1 MKLYTPLLIT
11 FFLTG
16 VLVHA
21 QQYDAQWV
29 IGPNT
34 SVIDFRQADTVLL
47 RTQPKDIPTSFTN
60 ASICDETGNLL
71 YYTNGI
77 YIADRN
83 GDTVMNGSGLSPCAY
98 SDDSYEYG
106 LSIIQSTLF
115 LPKPGNNRLY
125 FLIHYSYD
133 ILNDTRPGTLYYS
146 IIDKQGNFGLGE
158 AVQKNKIFT
167 NGAFRGGGITACRH
181 ANGRDWWIVM
191 GESNNNTFDKFLL
204 TPDSLLGPFKQA
216 IGPVF
221 SLPFDN
227 ATAKFS
233 PDGSKYVTGAFVGNV
248 LVMDF
253 DRCTGEFSNPI
264 SIFNNSSTDPVNH
277 PLSGSASVEFSPNG
291 RFVYVT
297 NSNNLTQYDLL
308 EGNIQDSVELYS
320 ESISVPI
327 GLDFLQLAPN
337 GKIYASTWSG
347 GSYFIH
353 VIKHPDEKG
362 DSCQFI
368 YAGQPTLSL
377 NSVNLPNIVNYRL
390 GALAGSACDTITT
403 GIRNENHEI
412 MEQPSISPNP
422 ADKYMYIEMPQQGNY
437 TFELLNANGQLIVS
451 RETKQVDI
459 INTESL
465 ESGVY
470 FLRITDPH
478 TNHELSTVKLAV
490 KH

>member
-1 MKLYTPLLIT
+1 MKLHTPLLIT
-11 FFLTG
+11 FL
-16 VLVHA
+16 LVSLFAHA

-47 RTQPKDIPTSFTN
+47 HTQPKDIPTSFTN
-60 ASICDETGNLL
+60 ASICDETGSLL

-77 YIADRN
+77 YVADRN

-98 SDDSYEYG
+98 SDDYYEYG
-106 LSIIQSTLF
+106 LNIIQAALF
-115 LPKPGNNRLY
+115 LPMPASQRYYYLLHCSNNA
-125 FLIHYSYD
+125 
-133 ILNDTRPGTLYYS
+133 LNDGRPGTLYYS

-158 AVQKNKIFT
+158 VVQKNKTFA
-167 NGAFRGGGITACRH
+167 NGAFRGGGITACCH

-308 EGNIQDSVELYS
+308 EGNIQDSMELYR
-320 ESISVPI
+320 ESITVPI

-347 GSYFIH
+347 GSYFTH
-353 VIKHPDEKG
+353 VINLPDEKG

-390 GALAGSACDTITT
+390 GALAGSGCDTITT
-403 GIRNENHEI
+403 GTGDDGQGTRQ
-412 MEQPSISPNP
+412 QPRVTPNP
-422 ADKYMYIEMPQQGNY
+422 ADKYLYIEMPQQGNY
-437 TFELLNANGQLIVS
+437 TFELLNANGQLIAS
-451 RETKQVDI
+451 RETRQVDI
-459 INTESL
+459 INTEAL
-465 ESGVY
+465 ESGIY
-470 FLRITDPH
+470 ILRITNPH
-478 TNHELSTVKLAV
+478 THHQLSTVKVVV